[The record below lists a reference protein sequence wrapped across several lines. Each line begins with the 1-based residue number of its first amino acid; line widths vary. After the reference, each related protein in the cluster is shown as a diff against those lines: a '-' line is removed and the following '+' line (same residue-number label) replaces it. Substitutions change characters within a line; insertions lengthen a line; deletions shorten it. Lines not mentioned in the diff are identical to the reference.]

1 MHVLQRDPLTAA
13 RADATWAP
21 ATPTYD
27 VGLAVAG
34 RPVTVFGGGTP
45 ALGHIAAL
53 RQAGAEVTVVATAT
67 VDAVT
72 DLADRGVVTWE
83 RRAYRSG
90 DLERP
95 WLAVAATG
103 DVALDQQIA
112 DDAEARRL
120 WCVRATH
127 GPDGSSPDR
136 LTTGE
141 VVLVG
146 GGPGDPG
153 LLTVAG
159 AAELRAADVV
169 ICDRL
174 APLAALT
181 WLKHGAEVIDV
192 AKIPRGAFT
201 GQEEINRLLVE
212 HAGNGRRVVRLK
224 GGDSF
229 IFGRG
234 GEELQACAAAGV
246 PVRVIPGVSSSV
258 AAPALAGIPLTHRG
272 VNQGFTVLS
281 GHVPPGDPRS
291 SLDYTALARSG
302 TALVLL
308 MAVVTLP
315 AIADALI
322 AGGLDRDTPAATIAE
337 ASLPSQHVVR
347 ATVATIAAAAA
358 SAGIG
363 APAITVIGSVAAFHP
378 AHT

>member
-1 MHVLQRDPLTAA
+1 
-13 RADATWAP
+13 
-21 ATPTYD
+21 
-27 VGLAVAG
+27 
-34 RPVTVFGGGTP
+34 
-45 ALGHIAAL
+45 
-53 RQAGAEVTVVATAT
+53 
-67 VDAVT
+67 
-72 DLADRGVVTWE
+72 
-83 RRAYRSG
+83 
-90 DLERP
+90 
-95 WLAVAATG
+95 
-103 DVALDQQIA
+103 
-112 DDAEARRL
+112 
-120 WCVRATH
+120 
-127 GPDGSSPDR
+127 
-136 LTTGE
+136 
-141 VVLVG
+141 
-146 GGPGDPG
+146 
-153 LLTVAG
+153 
-159 AAELRAADVV
+159 
-169 ICDRL
+169 
-174 APLAALT
+174 
-181 WLKHGAEVIDV
+181 
-192 AKIPRGAFT
+192 
-201 GQEEINRLLVE
+201 
-212 HAGNGRRVVRLK
+212 VRLK